1 MEQVLGEFQAKFR
14 VAELLILET
23 EFWAWSVRPTQPT
36 LGSGIIALKRHAPR
50 LSEVTA
56 DEMSDLAGLVH
67 QAESRL
73 SRCFRPQIMNYL
85 MLMMVDRHVH
95 FHALPRYDGARD
107 FAGRRWVDD
116 GWPALPA
123 FGEAQH
129 SDAPEM
135 LFAVQHALQGEESST
150 GA

>member
-1 MEQVLGEFQAKFR
+1 MDQALGEFRAKFR

-23 EFWAWSVRPTQPT
+23 AFWTWSVRPTQPT
-36 LGSGIIALKRHAPR
+36 LGSGVIALKRHAPR

-56 DEMSDLAGLVH
+56 DEMSDLAGLVR

-95 FHALPRYDGARD
+95 FHALPRYDGGRD
-107 FAGRRWVDD
+107 FAGLTWVDD

-123 FGEAQH
+123 FGDAQH
-129 SDAPEM
+129 ADSPDVLVAI
-135 LFAVQHALQGEESST
+135 QSALRET
-150 GA
+150 GPGTG